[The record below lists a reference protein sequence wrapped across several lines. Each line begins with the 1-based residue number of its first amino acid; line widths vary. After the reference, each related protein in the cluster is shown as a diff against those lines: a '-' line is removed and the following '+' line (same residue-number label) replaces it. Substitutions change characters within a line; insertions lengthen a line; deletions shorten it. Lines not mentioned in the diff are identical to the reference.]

1 MRYPAPSPD
10 WQLTVYIEEMG
21 QEPPGESDPQFQYN
35 PRTKAGKALLSEMVA
50 SHG

>member
-1 MRYPAPSPD
+1 VPHPK
-10 WQLTVYIEEMG
+10 WQRIEYERVMN
-21 QEPPGESDPQFQYN
+21 QEPPEGSYEQFQYN